1 MTKTQKHQRIK
12 YEKEEKVKLITN
24 TEENERIDEVDEEY
38 EETKL
43 ENETACSH
51 CCRKFWGGYKACLE
65 ATIIGVYKCIIGV
78 KNGIC
83 NCLGCIFYPIK
94 QRFCDCCDDVDKDL
108 NPFKNPNYN
117 PYDHL

>member
-1 MTKTQKHQRIK
+1 MTKTKKKQHIK
-12 YEKEEKVKLITN
+12 YEKEEKVRLITH
-24 TEENERIDEVDEEY
+24 TEGDKIEEVEEDA
-38 EETKL
+38 EVSKM
-43 ENETACSH
+43 ENETGCSYYWKKVWRGYVACI
-51 CCRKFWGGYKACLE
+51 E
-65 ATIIGVYKCIIGV
+65 ATITGVYSCLVGT

-94 QRFCDCCDDVDKDL
+94 QRLCDCCDDVDKDL